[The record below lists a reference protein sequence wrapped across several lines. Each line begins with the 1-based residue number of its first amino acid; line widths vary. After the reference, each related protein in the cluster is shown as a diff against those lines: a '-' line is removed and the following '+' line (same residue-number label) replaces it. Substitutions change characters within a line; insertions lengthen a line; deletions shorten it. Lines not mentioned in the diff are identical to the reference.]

1 MFPLYS
7 KSQAVIGDT
16 ALRRRQM
23 NIKKR
28 KKYGLVVSIII
39 FFILL
44 VIASMV
50 SIEVN
55 KFSKLTIEDD
65 RQYETKYKYIQP
77 FNYNTNAVYV
87 WFVGIIIISLVLYIT
102 FVERKEVNIN
112 KTQTIILAIA
122 VPVII
127 FIGFFANLQILY
139 LSALYDAWLFIIVML
154 VFIAVFEYD
163 LFGNKIIISF
173 FNFKLLIKMIILS
186 IILFLIIGVLGE
198 NIPPITKTT
207 TSLIIKD

>member
-1 MFPLYS
+1 
-7 KSQAVIGDT
+7 
-16 ALRRRQM
+16 M

-44 VIASMV
+44 VIASV
-50 SIEVN
+50 LSIEVN
-55 KFSKLTIEDD
+55 KFSMLTIEDN
-65 RQYETKYKYIQP
+65 REYATRYKYIQP
-77 FNYNTNAVYV
+77 FNYNTNAVSV
-87 WFVGIIIISLVLYIT
+87 WFIGIIIISLVLYIT

-112 KTQTIILAIA
+112 RAQTIILAIA
-122 VPVII
+122 IPVII
-127 FIGFFANLQILY
+127 FIGFLANLQIFY
-139 LSALYDAWLFIIVML
+139 LSALYDAWLLVIVML

-173 FNFKLLIKMIILS
+173 FNFKLLIKMIILF
-186 IILFLIIGVLGE
+186 IILFSIIGVLGE
-198 NIPPITKTT
+198 FIPPITRTT

>member
-1 MFPLYS
+1 
-7 KSQAVIGDT
+7 
-16 ALRRRQM
+16 M

-44 VIASMV
+44 VIASV
-50 SIEVN
+50 LSIEVN
-55 KFSKLTIEDD
+55 KFSMLTIEDNGEYAT
-65 RQYETKYKYIQP
+65 RYKYIQP
-77 FNYNTNAVYV
+77 FNYNTNAVFV
-87 WFVGIIIISLVLYIT
+87 WFIGIIIISLVLYIT

-112 KTQTIILAIA
+112 KAQTIILAIA
-122 VPVII
+122 IPVII
-127 FIGFFANLQILY
+127 IIAFLANLQIFY
-139 LSALYDAWLFIIVML
+139 LSALYDAWFLIIVML

-173 FNFKLLIKMIILS
+173 FNFKLLIKMIILF
-186 IILFLIIGVLGE
+186 IILFSIIGVLGE
-198 NIPPITKTT
+198 FIPPITRTT